1 VAREEHGDCLR
12 AALDCQVRAA
22 DNLDRIARVSRD
34 AGNQNVETL
43 VVPGLNHMFQTAPTG
58 AMSEYGMIEET
69 FHEPT
74 LARIVDWVRRRSA
87 LDR

>member
-1 VAREEHGDCLR
+1 M
-12 AALDCQVRAA
+12 
-22 DNLDRIARVSRD
+22 
-34 AGNQNVETL
+34 
-43 VVPGLNHMFQTAPTG
+43 VPGLNHMFQTAPTG
-58 AMSEYGMIEET
+58 AMSEYGMIEES